1 MLQMRS
7 TGDVS
12 AIAQIPTG
20 CWRD

>member
-1 MLQMRS
+1 MRS